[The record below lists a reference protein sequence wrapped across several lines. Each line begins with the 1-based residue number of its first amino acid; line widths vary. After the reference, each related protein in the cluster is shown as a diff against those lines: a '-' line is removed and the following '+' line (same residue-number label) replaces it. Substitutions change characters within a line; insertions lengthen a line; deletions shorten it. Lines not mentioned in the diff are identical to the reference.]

1 MKYIYKKIALGLAI
15 LISSTSLYAIDEP
28 SDYTPIISIRS
39 LLTGVP
45 ITRDDGGK
53 AALGS
58 NWTISEI
65 RLPSKLGKFPFGVVQ
80 FVSAIQPG
88 DCLSIDIRDKFGITR
103 CESTAVGLYG
113 VAFSILP
120 TISSAVQIQSITKR
134 GFCLSVVNP
143 YAKQTI
149 DQIGLKPCVV
159 DENQDIP
166 LENLFNISPAFNQAR
181 ITR

>member
-1 MKYIYKKIALGLAI
+1 
-15 LISSTSLYAIDEP
+15 
-28 SDYTPIISIRS
+28 
-39 LLTGVP
+39 
-45 ITRDDGGK
+45 
-53 AALGS
+53 
-58 NWTISEI
+58 
-65 RLPSKLGKFPFGVVQ
+65 
-80 FVSAIQPG
+80 
-88 DCLSIDIRDKFGITR
+88 
-103 CESTAVGLYG
+103 
-113 VAFSILP
+113 
-120 TISSAVQIQSITKR
+120 AVQIQSITKR